1 MGVDL
6 VVPREQRPS
15 PVRAN
20 LQEKWPQRDSTGG
33 SVHARTRFHGRVSRV
48 RGGAACTWLRAPAR
62 GSGIRSPGWLL
73 LLLCGACSINAA
85 IEAPGPRGGS
95 LAAPDSDPRTSAASP
110 DFMDSHGLPYPGV
123 WHRHVLRQKDGAGRT
138 PMRAREKC
146 TGRPRRMHAGPRGD
160 PRRFWF
166 VSRRDSPSL
175 GLAGPEHIKC
185 NFCPI
190 GSLGELAHTGT
201 EQSLTFA
208 FMFAQMFA

>member
-1 MGVDL
+1 
-6 VVPREQRPS
+6 
-15 PVRAN
+15 
-20 LQEKWPQRDSTGG
+20 
-33 SVHARTRFHGRVSRV
+33 
-48 RGGAACTWLRAPAR
+48 
-62 GSGIRSPGWLL
+62 
-73 LLLCGACSINAA
+73 
-85 IEAPGPRGGS
+85 
-95 LAAPDSDPRTSAASP
+95 
-110 DFMDSHGLPYPGV
+110 MDSHVLPYPGV

-138 PMRAREKC
+138 PMLPGATWPAIPERAREKC
-146 TGRPRRMHAGPRGD
+146 TGRPRRMHAGPRGH

-166 VSRRDSPSL
+166 ISRRDSPSL